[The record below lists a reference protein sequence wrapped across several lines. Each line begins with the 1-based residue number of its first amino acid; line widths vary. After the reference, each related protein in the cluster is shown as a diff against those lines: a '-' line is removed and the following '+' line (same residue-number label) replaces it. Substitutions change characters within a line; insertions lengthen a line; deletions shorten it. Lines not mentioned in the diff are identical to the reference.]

1 MTDLLSTAPR
11 RTAAPA
17 PDAPGGWPVTA
28 YAVAAGL
35 VASLSVMSGCMAVA
49 LAGWFAA
56 DAGRYGDTRDALRVG
71 ADGWLLAHGSG
82 LSLDTATVTLLPLGL
97 TLLCG
102 YVVHRLG
109 RWAAERSQPDDLRA
123 TLTLTT
129 LLATVY
135 ALVALVTA
143 VLAAHVVAQPGLLRT
158 FVGGLV
164 LAAVAG
170 GTGVL
175 RGSGQERRLRATL
188 PGWAVPTLRGG
199 AATVLLV
206 LAAGALLLATGL
218 LLDLGTGANVM
229 ARLHAGGAGGLLLTL
244 VGVAFVPNGVVLAAS
259 YLLGPG
265 FMVGAGTVVSPA
277 AVVLGPVPAFPLLA
291 ALPDDGATPGWTTWL
306 VGVPVVLAAAAT
318 FLTSRRDGVTRY
330 EAGAARGLGS
340 GLLAA
345 ASVALLAAVAGG
357 SAGPGRMTVVGPDAI
372 SVLLAAVAALGA
384 GGLLGGVAATWWC
397 RRRESTTETAEH

>member
-1 MTDLLSTAPR
+1 MTDLLSPAPR
-11 RTAAPA
+11 RTAAP
-17 PDAPGGWPVTA
+17 PDAPGGWPATA
-28 YAVAAGL
+28 YTVAAAL

-82 LSLDTATVTLLPLGL
+82 LSLDTASVTLPPLGL
-97 TLLCG
+97 TLVCG
-102 YVVHRLG
+102 YVIHRLG

-123 TLTLTT
+123 TLMLTT
-129 LLATVY
+129 VLATVY
-135 ALVALVTA
+135 ALVGLVTA
-143 VLAAHVVAQPGLLRT
+143 VLAAHAVAQPGLLRT
-158 FVGGLV
+158 FGGGLV
-164 LAAVAG
+164 LAVVAG
-170 GTGVL
+170 GTGML
-175 RGSGQERRLRATL
+175 RGSGQAQRLRATL
-188 PGWAVPTLRGG
+188 PGWTVPTLRG
-199 AATVLLV
+199 AAGTVLLV

-229 ARLHAGGAGGLLLTL
+229 ARLHAGGPGGLLLTL
-244 VGVAFVPNGVVLAAS
+244 VGVAFVPNGVVLAAT

-265 FMVGAGTVVSPA
+265 FMIGVGTVVSPT

-318 FLTSRRDGVTRY
+318 FLAGRRDGVTRY

-340 GLLAA
+340 GVVAA
-345 ASVALLAAVAGG
+345 ALVALLAAGAGG
-357 SAGPGRMTVVGPDAI
+357 SAGPGRMTEVGPDVT

-397 RRRESTTETAEH
+397 RRRASTTETAEH